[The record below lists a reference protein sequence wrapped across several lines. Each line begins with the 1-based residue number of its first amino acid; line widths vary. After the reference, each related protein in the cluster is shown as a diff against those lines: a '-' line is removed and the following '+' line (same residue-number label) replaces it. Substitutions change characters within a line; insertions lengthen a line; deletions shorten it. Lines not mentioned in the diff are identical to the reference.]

1 MPASISSR
9 GLGNCATVAFGSQRH
24 RCVRGIATQYHGT
37 SHRTP
42 GTAITHKRRATHTYR
57 ITIATIVEIIIH
69 KWTETPPQFFH
80 DRDSISGDPSGI
92 RVSQI

>member
-1 MPASISSR
+1 MPDSINGR

-42 GTAITHKRRATHTYR
+42 GTAMAHKRRATRTYR
-57 ITIATIVEIIIH
+57 ATVATMIEIIIH

-80 DRDSISGDPSGI
+80 DRNSFFGDPSGI
-92 RVSQI
+92 QVFQI